1 MPTGRKKHKVVIN
14 NDESLQ
20 GLMQETY
27 NDACLQITESQRA
40 MNELTVFLLK
50 IAE

>member
-14 NDESLQ
+14 NDDSLQ

-27 NDACLQITESQRA
+27 NDALLTNYRISTSDERTNCLS
-40 MNELTVFLLK
+40 
-50 IAE
+50 